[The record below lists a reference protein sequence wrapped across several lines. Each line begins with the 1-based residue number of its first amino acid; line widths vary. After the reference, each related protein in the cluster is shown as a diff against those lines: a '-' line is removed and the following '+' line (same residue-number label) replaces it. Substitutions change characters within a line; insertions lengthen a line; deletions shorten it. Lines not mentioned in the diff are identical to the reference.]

1 MEVDQEKA
9 IWLNPR
15 HPNFDRWR
23 RGRNVAA
30 ARAQVVR
37 EIVSAHI
44 ICRGLKVLD
53 LGSGEGGTSSLFAES
68 NDVLRYDLSLLK
80 LNKQQDLEPD
90 HPLINGDA
98 GFLPFRDSSFDLII
112 LQDVIEHT
120 GNRTLLIKE
129 LSRILN
135 KTGII
140 YLSTPNKY
148 SVLNIIADPH
158 WGIPFLC
165 LFSKPVIKKKFL
177 RFFRTE
183 DSTRE
188 DIAELLSFN
197 QLKKLFSGYILKLKT
212 REIISLLSDNPKG
225 ILWSSF
231 HLLLYKILRKSGLFF
246 ILNKTAD
253 NSPGFINNF
262 ITPTFYIILN
272 KKQN

>member
-1 MEVDQEKA
+1 MEVDREKA
-9 IWLNPR
+9 VWLDPF
-15 HPNFDRWR
+15 HPNYKRWQ

-30 ARAQVVR
+30 ERAAVVYK
-37 EIVSAHI
+37 IVSAHK
-44 ICRGLKVLD
+44 ICSGMTVLD

-68 NDVLRYDLSLLK
+68 NYVVSYDLSLLRLK
-80 LNKQQDLEPD
+80 RQQNIERNYS
-90 HPLINGDA
+90 LINGDG

-165 LFSKPVIKKKFL
+165 LFSKTVIKKYFL
-177 RFFRTE
+177 RFFRME
-183 DSTRE
+183 DSDRE
-188 DIAELLSFN
+188 DIAELLSLN
-197 QLKKLFSGYILKLKT
+197 ELEKLFSGYCLKLKT
-212 REIISLLSDNPKG
+212 REIISLLSENPKG

-231 HLLLYKILRKSGLFF
+231 HFLLYKTLKMSGLFF
-246 ILNKTAD
+246 ILTKTAD
-253 NSPGFINNF
+253 NSSGFINKY
-262 ITPTFYIILN
+262 ITPTFYVIMN
-272 KKQN
+272 KKEK